1 MTQVI
6 RILLVDDH
14 ALFRAGLARLLG
26 DYPDLVIAGQAG
38 SADEGVQRA
47 ETLTPDVILM
57 DIDMPDEDGVSA
69 THRIKRAQPDARI
82 IILTM
87 YTRDSYVLEA
97 IRAGAYGYLLKD
109 ASAEELVGTIRMVAQ
124 GGAVI
129 NPRLARRVLDEFAAR
144 GGIGRVAA
152 KGRDPEELSPREAQV
167 LALIAAGETSRA
179 IAQQL
184 FLSENTVKRHTS
196 NIYQKLHVRHRSQAA
211 AEAVRRGL
219 IPLDD
224 APLTQRLSDQ

>member
-1 MTQVI
+1 MNQVI

-14 ALFRAGLARLLG
+14 LLFRAGLARLLE
-26 DYPDLVIAGQAG
+26 DYPDLAVAGEAG
-38 SADEGVQRA
+38 SADEAVQRA
-47 ETLTPDVILM
+47 EDLVPDVILM

-69 THRIKRAQPDARI
+69 TRRIKRVLPDARI
-82 IILTM
+82 VMLTM

-129 NPRLARRVLDEFAAR
+129 NPRLARRILDEFAGQAE
-144 GGIGRVAA
+144 GAAVAA
-152 KGRDPEELSPREAQV
+152 KERGHEELSPREAQV
-167 LALIAAGETSRA
+167 LTLIAAGETSRT

-219 IPLDD
+219 VPADRTRVGD
-224 APLTQRLSDQ
+224 